1 MRVDA
6 QYLKELGLSD
16 NDISVIE
23 TPKKENMDSDVSFD
37 GLNKTNEKKF
47 DLSIKPQGLIN
58 MKSDKK
64 DRKNK

>member
-1 MRVDA
+1 LRVDA

-47 DLSIKPQGLIN
+47 DLSIKPQGLSII
-58 MKSDKK
+58 KSDKK